1 MHLSPA
7 AKRKMKRK
15 IFFILLALL
24 LVGFVFFKLWY
35 RTSPSSDYDFAQE
48 ETANIAAL
56 VKTRPADAPP
66 PNVIIMLAD
75 DLGWADVGYHGSDIQ
90 TPNIDRLAKEGMR
103 LERFYA
109 TPFCSPTRAALMTGR
124 DPIKMGV
131 AHAVFMAWDNGGVSP
146 EEHFM
151 PESFKAA
158 GYDTGMIGKWH
169 MGHTIEQHTPNAR
182 GFDHFYGHF
191 NTDVSYWNHDFAGGH
206 DFQENGEIRD
216 HDGTYATDVHG
227 EQAVRYLREIRDKD
241 KPFFMYMPFLA
252 PHSPVQAKDE
262 DIAKY
267 GGRLDTPRAPMRT
280 YAAMVDSMDQAIGR
294 VLDELDA
301 QGIADNT
308 IVLFFTD
315 NGGFYNFG
323 GVNTPLRGGKLETY
337 EGGIRVV
344 SVMRWPDVLPP
355 DTVNEN
361 VISVLDMLPTLTTA
375 AGIDSGH
382 TKIIDGVD
390 RWDAVLGKGEKHRGE
405 PLIFTSNVS
414 EYNKFR
420 YGVLDGP
427 WKLVQIVDHQRRE
440 TIVSSEMFDVWADP
454 NETTDVKD
462 KHPAEFERLQSIL
475 DERLALHPV
484 GGVYVK
490 IQPHPGWRAPLDY
503 ADVVIPADKVNPDMW
518 SGFGTL
524 ATTVLQRN
532 YGEKG
537 RIEYE

>member
-1 MHLSPA
+1 
-7 AKRKMKRK
+7 MKRR

-24 LVGFVFFKLWY
+24 LVGFLFFKLKY
-35 RTSPSSDYDFAQE
+35 RTSPSSDYEFAQG
-48 ETANIAAL
+48 ETSDIAAL
-56 VKTRPADAPP
+56 VKDRPADAPA

-75 DLGWADVGYHGSDIQ
+75 DLGWADVGYRGSDIA

-146 EEHFM
+146 DEHFM
-151 PESFKAA
+151 PESFKSA

-191 NTDVSYWNHDFAGGH
+191 NTDVSYFEHTFAGGH

-216 HDGTYATDVHG
+216 HNGEYATDVHG
-227 EQAVRYLREIRDKD
+227 NQAVRYLRDIRNKE
-241 KPFFMYMPFLA
+241 KPFFMYVPFLA

-267 GGRLDTPRAPMRT
+267 GSRIDTPRAPQRT
-280 YAAMVDSMDQAIGR
+280 YAAMVDSMDQAIGQI
-294 VLDELDA
+294 LDELDS

-323 GVNTPLRGGKLETY
+323 ADNAPLKGQKLDPY

-344 SVMRWPDVLPP
+344 SVMRWPDVIPAE
-355 DTVNEN
+355 TVNEN
-361 VISVLDMLPTLTTA
+361 VISVMDMLPTLTTA
-375 AGIDSGH
+375 AGIESQH
-382 TKIIDGVD
+382 EKKIDGID
-390 RWDAVLGKGEKHRGE
+390 RWDAILGKGSKNRGA
-405 PLIFTSNVS
+405 PMIFTSNVS
-414 EYNKFR
+414 EYNRFQ
-420 YGVLDGP
+420 YGVIDGP
-427 WKLVQIVDHQRRE
+427 WKLYQLVDHQRRE
-440 TIVSSEMFDVWADP
+440 TEVRTELYNIWEDP
-454 NETTDVKD
+454 NESTDLVD
-462 KHPAEFERLQSIL
+462 QHPDQVQRLQNIL
-475 DERLALHPV
+475 DKRLAMHPV
-484 GGVYVK
+484 GGTMVK

-503 ADVVIPADKVNPDMW
+503 ADVVIPADKVNPELW
-518 SGFGTL
+518 TGFGPL
-524 ATTVLQRN
+524 ATRVLQNN

-537 RIEYE
+537 RIKYE